1 MKKIILLAFVLFF
14 GITCITCSFVQAKND
29 GDEDKILK
37 QKIAQMLIV
46 GFNGQG
52 LSPSNPIYSD
62 IKDLGIGGVILF
74 NRNADITKPNLV
86 KNIKDPEQLK
96 KLTGELQK
104 ISRTPLFIAIDQ
116 EGGLVSRLSPSYF
129 IVSIYSARDLGAKND
144 PDLTRSEAEK
154 TAKTLKETGIN
165 LNFAPCVDLD
175 INKNSKVIS
184 GLRRAYSANPAVVIS
199 QARAVIQGHDK
210 YGILTVLKHFPGHGS
225 ATGDTHAGFVDVTKT
240 YNQKELLPY
249 KTLISEGLA
258 KGVLVA
264 HVYDKNIDSEF
275 PATLSEKIIQG
286 TLITK
291 LGFKGLI
298 FTDDIQMGAL
308 KNSFTFEE
316 TLKDTI
322 NAGNDVIVIGN
333 NLTYDP
339 EIVQKSVEIIYKLVK
354 SGEIPQ
360 ERIDASYAKIMEYKN
375 ANLGRKN

>member
-1 MKKIILLAFVLFF
+1 MKKIILLAFLLFF
-14 GITCITCSFVQAKND
+14 GAICTFATIQDET
-29 GDEDKILK
+29 EDKILK

-74 NRNADITKPNLV
+74 SRNADLTKPNLI

-96 KLTGELQK
+96 RLTGDLQK

-129 IVSIYSARDLGAKND
+129 VVSTYSARYLGVRNK
-144 PDLTRSEAEK
+144 PDLTLAEAEK
-154 TAKTLKETGIN
+154 TAKTLKDVGVN
-165 LNFAPCVDLD
+165 LNFAPCVDLEID
-175 INKNSKVIS
+175 KSSKVIA
-184 GLRRAYSANPAVVIS
+184 GLQRAYSENPAVVIS

-225 ATGDTHAGFVDVTKT
+225 AAGDTHQGFVDVTKT
-240 YNQKELLPY
+240 YSQKELLPY

-258 KGVLVA
+258 HGVLTA

-275 PATLSEKIIQG
+275 PASLSKKMIEG
-286 TLITK
+286 NLVNK
-291 LGFKGLI
+291 LGFKGLV

-308 KNSFTFEE
+308 KNSFTLKE
-316 TLKDTI
+316 TLKNAI
-322 NAGNDVIVIGN
+322 NAGNDVIIIGN

-339 EIVQKSVEIIYKLVK
+339 EIAKKSVEMIYNLVK
-354 SGEIPQ
+354 SGDIP
-360 ERIDASYAKIMEYKN
+360 EARIDAAYGKIMEYKN

>member
-1 MKKIILLAFVLFF
+1 MKKIILLVFVLFF
-14 GITCITCSFVQAKND
+14 GAVCAFAQGAA
-29 GDEDKILK
+29 EDKILK

-46 GFNGQG
+46 GFNGQA

-74 NRNADITKPNLV
+74 NKNADITRPNLV

-96 KLTGELQK
+96 KLTGDLQK

-129 IVSIYSARDLGAKND
+129 IVSIYSARDLGTKND
-144 PDLTRSEAEK
+144 PVLTLTEAEK
-154 TAKTLKETGIN
+154 TAKTLKDTGVN

-175 INKNSKVIS
+175 INKKSTVIS
-184 GLRRAYSANPAVVIS
+184 GFRRAYSDNPAVVTA
-199 QARAVIQGHDK
+199 QARAVIKGHDK
-210 YGILTVLKHFPGHGS
+210 YGVLTVLKHFPGHGS
-225 ATGDTHAGFVDVTKT
+225 AAGDTHAGFVDVTKT
-240 YNQKELLPY
+240 YDQKELLPY

-258 KGVLVA
+258 HGVLMA

-275 PATLSEKIIQG
+275 PASLSKKTIQG
-286 TLITK
+286 TLVGK
-291 LGFKGLI
+291 LGFKGLV

-308 KNSFTFEE
+308 KNNFTLEE
-316 TLKDTI
+316 TLKNAI

-333 NLTYDP
+333 NLNYDP
-339 EIVQKSVEIIYKLVK
+339 EAAKKSVEIVYNLVK
-354 SGEIPQ
+354 SGEIP
-360 ERIDASYAKIMEYKN
+360 ETRIDAAYAKIMEYKN